1 MPHVFWKIGFMFH
14 ACSVMLIVVF
24 AYFGIL
30 PTTYSVIPYAD
41 VIGHAVLIGL
51 LAFFLD
57 GMLKF
62 RTLFPGTL
70 TALRIAP
77 LAILLIAGIEEAAQ
91 RFSPRRTSSVID
103 FAADAVG
110 VLLASWLAYRL
121 EQRIRGS
128 LGDVE

>member
-1 MPHVFWKIGFMFH
+1 MPPTFWKIGLTLH
-14 ACSVMLIVVF
+14 ASFVVLVAVL
-24 AYFGIL
+24 AYLGIL
-30 PTTYSVIPYAD
+30 PTTYKIIPYAD

-62 RTLFPGTL
+62 RPLFSNML

-77 LAILLIAGIEEAAQ
+77 LIILLIAGVEEIAQ

-103 FAADAVG
+103 FAADAAG
-110 VLLASWLAYRL
+110 VLCASWLAYQF
-121 EQRIRGS
+121 EQRALRQKHS
-128 LGDVE
+128 